1 MDRNKL
7 FKINFI
13 IQAVL
18 TTVSQIINIVQQTKK
33 KKDENKDD
41 QEWRAYRDILL
52 YYTSSTVFRVS
63 VLLFNILRIDM
74 GFWNYAPLIEFLVK
88 VAVIYLLTK
97 HLLQLCN

>member
-41 QEWRAYRDILL
+41 QE
-52 YYTSSTVFRVS
+52 
-63 VLLFNILRIDM
+63 
-74 GFWNYAPLIEFLVK
+74 
-88 VAVIYLLTK
+88 
-97 HLLQLCN
+97 

>member
-33 KKDENKDD
+33 KKDENKAD
-41 QEWRAYRDILL
+41 QE
-52 YYTSSTVFRVS
+52 
-63 VLLFNILRIDM
+63 
-74 GFWNYAPLIEFLVK
+74 
-88 VAVIYLLTK
+88 
-97 HLLQLCN
+97 

>member
-33 KKDENKDD
+33 RKDENKTD
-41 QEWRAYRDILL
+41 QE
-52 YYTSSTVFRVS
+52 
-63 VLLFNILRIDM
+63 
-74 GFWNYAPLIEFLVK
+74 
-88 VAVIYLLTK
+88 
-97 HLLQLCN
+97 

>member
-33 KKDENKDD
+33 RKDENKTD
-41 QEWRAYRDILL
+41 QEWRIFRDILMHRNG
-52 YYTSSTVFRVS
+52 SVIFFGSGNFRLS
-63 VLLFNILRIDM
+63 N
-74 GFWNYAPLIEFLVK
+74 FLD
-88 VAVIYLLTK
+88 YGTE
-97 HLLQLCN
+97 